1 VTGFDSHEAKANARL
16 IALSPDLHAF
26 AAMIA
31 RMTQD
36 GEEVDGEEF
45 VMENDDAVDTVNDL
59 IDQARALTAKAR
71 GDA

>member
-1 VTGFDSHEAKANARL
+1 
-16 IALSPDLHAF
+16 
-26 AAMIA
+26 MIA

-45 VMENDDAVDTVNDL
+45 VIENDDAVDTVNDL